1 MKRLLIIILIIILVI
16 GGFFYFSNRKTV
28 TNTDGTKSGFRNFFN
43 FGSKKTTTADEP
55 GKETG
60 GEFTQEENPDAN
72 NTNTTP
78 EQNSSTN
85 SIFGTN
91 GPFTPTMQGGLA
103 GNGGSTDTGGISG
116 GGQAG
121 AGGISGGGGV
131 TGGGSTGVGGSG
143 GSGTTNQC
151 GPDDTV
157 IEFTTEEIAR
167 LRALEDRFYDLA
179 PTLRSQADVQSELAN
194 YGSYKLLNQK
204 YTELINYCESKSP
217 LLPSNIN
224 KRVSTPLYTN
234 TSASAY
240 FSEGP
245 DADGIIDLQSST
257 QKPKEVEKFFRIN
270 IW

>member
-16 GGFFYFSNRKTV
+16 GSFFYFSNKKT
-28 TNTDGTKSGFRNFFN
+28 TTSTDGTKSGFRNFFN
-43 FGSKKTTTADEP
+43 FGSKKTTNTENP
-55 GKETG
+55 ENETG
-60 GEFTQEENPDAN
+60 GNFTQEETSSSEN
-72 NTNTTP
+72 NTNTPNQTT
-78 EQNSSTN
+78 STF
-85 SIFGTN
+85 SVFGTN

-103 GNGGSTDTGGISG
+103 GNGGSDDIGGISG

-131 TGGGSTGVGGSG
+131 TGGGSTGVGNSG

-157 IEFTTEEIAR
+157 IEFTVEEIAR

-179 PTLRSQADVQSELAN
+179 PTLRSQTDIQSELAN
-194 YGSYKLLNQK
+194 YGSYKLINQK
-204 YTELINYCESKSP
+204 YSEMISYCESKSP

-245 DADGIIDLQSST
+245 DADGNIDMQSST

>member
-1 MKRLLIIILIIILVI
+1 MKRLLIIILIIVLVI
-16 GGFFYFSNRKTV
+16 GGFFYFSNRKTT
-28 TNTDGTKSGFRNFFN
+28 TNTDGTKSGFRSFFN
-43 FGSKKTTTADEP
+43 FGSKNTTTTDEP

-78 EQNSSTN
+78 EQTPSTN
-85 SIFGTN
+85 SVFGTN
-91 GPFTPTMQGGLA
+91 GPFTPTMQGGLTE
-103 GNGGSTDTGGISG
+103 NGGISG
-116 GGQAG
+116 GGQTG

-131 TGGGSTGVGGSG
+131 TGGGNTGVGGSG
-143 GSGTTNQC
+143 GSGNTNQC
-151 GPDDTV
+151 GADDSA
-157 IEFTTEEIAR
+157 IEFTVEEIAR

-245 DADGIIDLQSST
+245 DADGAIDMQSST
-257 QKPKEVEKFFRIN
+257 QKPKEVERFFRIN